1 MTAGAFIAFAAAL
14 VSGAFTVLLLV
25 RWQRTLAHALLTVG
39 IVLLALEAW
48 LIGLSIQERLP
59 QRIRALQEYRLLVCA
74 CLPGVWLLLSLC
86 YGRGDARAFV
96 RRGAGLVALA
106 FAVPVGCVLL
116 APRELIVAI
125 QEATETG
132 ERLVVFGWSGVTVT
146 LAQLVG
152 SVLVLMNLEST
163 FRAAVGTMRWRL
175 KFMLLGLGTLF
186 VARAFTTSQ
195 TLLYTSSRTSLQLV
209 NCGALLVCVGLMTWS
224 WVRTR
229 VFAVEVYPSRA
240 VLHRSITVLLAG
252 AYLVV
257 IGVLATMVTAWGG
270 ATGFPLKSFLVL
282 LALVGLSVLLLSDRV
297 HQHIRRFVSRHF
309 KRPLYDYR
317 KLWMT
322 FTERTTSLLD
332 ETELC
337 RAFTQLISETFEV
350 LSVTVWL
357 RDERHER
364 LRFAAS
370 TALSET
376 TAARLL
382 DAAGELGTALQA
394 MRAHPEPTDLDDS
407 NQPWCAALKRC
418 QPDVF
423 GKGGHRLCV
432 PLVASGQLAGL
443 MLLGDRVNGVP
454 FSTEDLDLIK
464 CVADQFAASLLN
476 VQLSQR
482 LLQAKELEAFQT
494 MSAFLVH
501 DLKNTASTLSLIL
514 QNLQTHFDDPD
525 FRQDAQRAVGKSVQH
540 LNELISRLS
549 ALRHKLDVRPVP
561 TDLNAL
567 VERTLAG
574 LARGADTTWQTR
586 LTPLPKVLA
595 DPDQLQKVLLNLLLN
610 ATEAVGKN
618 GRITVET
625 DRRDGWAVVSV
636 SDNGCGISPEFIA
649 SSLFRPFRT
658 TKKNGT
664 GIGMFHSKMIVDAHQ
679 GRIEVQSQLG
689 VGTTFRVLLPL
700 APPTA

>member
-1 MTAGAFIAFAAAL
+1 MTASAFIAYAAAL
-14 VSGAFTVLLLV
+14 ASGAFAVLLLA

-39 IVLLALEAW
+39 MVLLGVEALFV
-48 LIGLSIQERLP
+48 GLSVQEVLP
-59 QRIRALQEYRLLVCA
+59 QWIRVLQEYRLMA
-74 CLPGVWLLLSLC
+74 TAGLPGVWLLFSLC
-86 YGRGDARAFV
+86 YGRGEAGKYVRA
-96 RRGAGLVALA
+96 GWWLAALA
-106 FAVPVGCVLL
+106 FVVPVGSVLL
-116 APRELIVAI
+116 APDSLVVAI
-125 QEATETG
+125 QEATDSS
-132 ERLVVFGWSGVTVT
+132 ERLVTFGWAGVMVT
-146 LAQLVG
+146 LVTLIG

-186 VARAFTTSQ
+186 VARAFTSSQ
-195 TLLYTSSRTSLQLV
+195 TLLYTASRTSLQLV

-270 ATGFPLKSFLVL
+270 GTAFPLKAFLVL
-282 LALVGLSVLLLSDRV
+282 LALVGLSILLLSDRV

-317 KLWMT
+317 KLWMM

-332 ETELC
+332 ETALC
-337 RAFTQLISETFEV
+337 RTFTQIISETFEV

-357 RDERHER
+357 LDERGER

-376 TAARLL
+376 KAARLL
-382 DAAGELGTALQA
+382 DTAGELGAALQA
-394 MRAHPEPTDLDDS
+394 MRAHPEPTDLDNS
-407 NQPWCAALKRC
+407 TQPWCAALKRC
-418 QPDVF
+418 QPDIF

-432 PLVASGQLAGL
+432 PLVAGGQLAGL
-443 MLLGDRVNGVP
+443 ILLGDRVNGVP
-454 FSTEDLDLIK
+454 FSTEDTDLLK

-525 FRQDAQRAVGKSVQH
+525 FREDARRAVSKSVQH
-540 LNELISRLS
+540 LNELIGRLS
-549 ALRHKLDVRPVP
+549 ALRHKLEVRPVP
-561 TDLNAL
+561 TDLNEL
-567 VERTLAG
+567 VERTLSG
-574 LARGADTTWQTR
+574 LDRGADIAWDKR

-595 DPDQLQKVLLNLLLN
+595 DPDQIQKVLLNLLLN
-610 ATEAVGKN
+610 AREAVGTN

-625 DRRDGWAVVSV
+625 SRRDGWAVVSV
-636 SDNGCGISPEFIA
+636 TDNGCGISPEFIA
-649 SSLFRPFRT
+649 RSLFRPFRT

-664 GIGMFHSKMIVDAHQ
+664 GIGMFHSKTIVEAHQ
-679 GRIEVQSQLG
+679 GRMEVQSELG
-689 VGTTFRVLLPL
+689 VGTTFRVWLPL
-700 APPTA
+700 APQTA

>member
-1 MTAGAFIAFAAAL
+1 MTAGAFIAYAAAL
-14 VSGAFTVLLLV
+14 GSGAFTVLLLA
-25 RWQRTLAHALLTVG
+25 RWQRTLAHALLTAGMLLSGVEALLVG
-39 IVLLALEAW
+39 WSV
-48 LIGLSIQERLP
+48 QEVLP
-59 QRIRALQEYRLLVCA
+59 QQIRSLQEYRLWAAA
-74 CLPGVWLLLSLC
+74 CLPGIWLLFSLC
-86 YGRGDARAFV
+86 YGRGEARQFV
-96 RRGAGLVALA
+96 REGWWLAALA
-106 FAVPVGCVLL
+106 FAVPVGSVLL
-116 APRELIVAI
+116 APDSLIVAI
-125 QEATETG
+125 QEATESG
-132 ERLVVFGWSGVTVT
+132 ERLVTFGWSGVTVT
-146 LAQLVG
+146 LATLIG

-186 VARAFTTSQ
+186 VARAFTSSQ
-195 TLLYTSSRTSLQLV
+195 ALLYTGHRTSLQLV
-209 NCGALLVCVGLMTWS
+209 NCGALLVGVGLMTWS
-224 WVRTR
+224 WARTR
-229 VFAVEVYPSRA
+229 VLAVEVYPSRA

-257 IGVLATMVTAWGG
+257 IGILATMVTAWGG
-270 ATGFPLKSFLVL
+270 ATAFPLKAFLVL

-297 HQHIRRFVSRHF
+297 HQYIRRFVSRHF
-309 KRPLYDYR
+309 QRPLYDYR

-337 RAFTQLISETFEV
+337 RAFAQTISETFEV

-357 RDERHER
+357 LDERRER

-376 TAARLL
+376 RAARLL
-382 DAAGELGTALQA
+382 DAAGELGAALQA
-394 MRAHPEPTDLDDS
+394 MRAHPEPTDLDKSD
-407 NQPWCAALKRC
+407 QPWCAALKRC
-418 QPDVF
+418 QPEVF
-423 GKGGHRLCV
+423 LEGGHRLCV
-432 PLVASGQLAGL
+432 PLVAGGQLAGL
-443 MLLGDRVNGVP
+443 ILLGDRVNGVP
-454 FSTEDLDLIK
+454 FSIEDTDLLK

-482 LLQAKELEAFQT
+482 LLQARELEAFQT

-514 QNLQTHFDDPD
+514 QNLQTHFDDPE
-525 FRQDAQRAVGKSVQH
+525 FRQDARRAVGKSVQH
-540 LNELISRLS
+540 LNELIGRLS
-549 ALRHKLDVRPVP
+549 ALRHKLDIRPVP

-567 VERTLAG
+567 VDRTLAG
-574 LARGADTTWQTR
+574 LDRGADTTWHKH
-586 LTPLPKVLA
+586 LAPLPPVLA
-595 DPDQLQKVLLNLLLN
+595 DPDQIQKVLLNLLLN
-610 ATEAVGKN
+610 AREAVGTN

-625 DRRDGWAVVSV
+625 GRRDGWAVVSV
-636 SDNGCGISPEFIA
+636 TDNGCGISPEFLA
-649 SSLFRPFRT
+649 RSLFRPFRT

-679 GRIEVQSQLG
+679 GRIEVQSEPG